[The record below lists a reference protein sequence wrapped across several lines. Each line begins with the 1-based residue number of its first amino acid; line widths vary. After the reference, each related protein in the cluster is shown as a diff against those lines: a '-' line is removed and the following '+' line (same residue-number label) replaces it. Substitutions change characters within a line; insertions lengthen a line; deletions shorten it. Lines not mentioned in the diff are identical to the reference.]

1 MLRVDFLNKNTFRRY
16 PLRAD
21 KGVASNEGTELP
33 DELFCAAQ
41 FSAPGWVQ
49 KLQIRR
55 VYVNEDYINILVS
68 CYNGPTLTY
77 IGYFDGN
84 VTADFSKLTFSS
96 LDPTIYG
103 MLMIGRAAAVRSLHG
118 FYNFGND
125 TALFEDSLVTHISPP
140 FVRSILVGGKTL
152 SGRISLEYNNVQQI
166 ANPAALQ
173 LDVLSK
179 DSIRARNDRSA
190 QFGSCR
196 TNPIGSMNTVS
207 PDNDGN
213 IDIYGI
219 APLQIHVSPGGLRFD
234 IVGVSRSELCAE
246 DRRIPPL
253 IPISSYL
260 RDITRATTPEWK
272 TWPQYTQS

>member
-21 KGVASNEGTELP
+21 KSVESTEGMSLP

-41 FSAPGWVQ
+41 FSTPGWVTG
-49 KLQIRR
+49 LQIRR
-55 VYVNEDYINILVS
+55 IYVNENYINILVS
-68 CYNGPTLTY
+68 CFQGPTLTY
-77 IGYFDGN
+77 LGYFDGN
-84 VTADFSKLTFSS
+84 ITADYTKLTFSP
-96 LDPTIYG
+96 LDPTVYG
-103 MLMIGRAAAVRSLHG
+103 MLMLGKMDALKALHG
-118 FYNFGND
+118 FYNFAD
-125 TALFEDSLVTHISPP
+125 ASAVFEDSLVTYVTPP
-140 FVRSILVGGKTL
+140 AVRGITVAGKTL
-152 SGRISLEYNNVQQI
+152 TGRISMEYSNIQQI

-179 DSIRARNDRSA
+179 DSIRAKNDKSA
-190 QFGSCR
+190 KFGSCR
-196 TNPIGSMNTVS
+196 TNPIGSINTVP
-207 PDNDGN
+207 PDSDGN

-234 IVGVSRSELCAE
+234 IVGVSKSELCAE

-260 RDITRATTPEWK
+260 KDITKATVPEWK
-272 TWPQYTQS
+272 TWPQYNPS